1 MAALS
6 ALSSTNLRS
15 AAANLTETVTAMADD
30 GTARSIT
37 VECTLAVLGTA
48 AGVVPT
54 FGGAAELLLNKLA
67 DTFEAMNENDK
78 LTKHAHEKLK
88 RVHGTVE
95 KAIAN
100 RQRDPEADV
109 SSFQKYIH
117 ELEELAMR
125 ADK

>member
-54 FGGAAELLLNKLA
+54 FGPVAELLLTKLA

-78 LTKHAHEKLK
+78 LTKHAHDKLK

-100 RQRDPEADV
+100 RKRKPDANVRP
-109 SSFQKYIH
+109 FQAYIH
-117 ELEELAMR
+117 ELELLAFR
-125 ADK
+125 AEK